1 VKILVAGELNPDL
14 VLRNCASFPSPGK
27 EVRVDD
33 LDLTLGSSSAICA
46 VGLARLGDS
55 VSFAS
60 LVGADAYGDFCI
72 DFLRGRGVDASM
84 VERRSELKT
93 GITVSI
99 TSATDRALV
108 TYPGA
113 IAVLRAE
120 DLPDQ
125 VFTGY
130 DHFHVSSWFLQ
141 DGLRPGLKERFA
153 AARRAGLT
161 TSLDPGY
168 DPSEQWSSTLLDVLA
183 EVDVFLPNEVE
194 IRGITGCSGLDAGMR
209 KLDNGELLV
218 VGKLGVDG
226 CMARY
231 QGETIRVA
239 ALPVEVVDTTGAGD
253 SFNAGFLH
261 AWLRKQGLSDCLR
274 FASACGALSTR
285 GLGGTATQATEKE
298 ATDYLEA
305 CAAIPF
311 HTVNQ

>member
-14 VLRNCASFPSPGK
+14 ILGNCAAFPAPGK
-27 EVRVDD
+27 EVWVDD

-55 VSFAS
+55 VTFAS
-60 LVGADAYGDFCI
+60 RVGADAYGDFCI
-72 DFLRGRGVDASM
+72 DALRSSGVDASL

-99 TSATDRALV
+99 TSTADRALV

-113 IAVLRAE
+113 IAALRAE

-168 DPSEQWSSTLLDVLA
+168 DPSEQWSPKLLDVLA

-194 IRGITGCSGLDAGMR
+194 IRGIAGCADLEAGMR
-209 KLDNGELLV
+209 ELDNGNLLV
-218 VGKLGVDG
+218 VGKLGAEG
-226 CMARY
+226 CAARY
-231 QGETIRVA
+231 RGGMIRMA

-261 AWLRKQGLSDCLR
+261 AWLRKQKLSECLR

-298 ATDYLEA
+298 ATDYLET
-305 CAAIPF
+305 CAANSF
-311 HTVNQ
+311 HTMNQ